1 MTTLG
6 TPKKAL
12 AEQMSNI
19 GKLLGYV
26 GWMAVTAV
34 TLVSNGILVVLGAIA
49 FAVVGLFMMSFF
61 GAVAVASGARRA
73 TEIADR
79 MVDRRMWIPLSI
91 MAGSLAVSAGIAF
104 ALAFT
109 GYPILIPAVVAA
121 GALIIASVYTLSD
134 FRIYAGL
141 DQPGWAEPVTVP
153 QPTPV
158 ARPTGIPA
166 DVARLWHTDVFRNL
180 TEAQMDAV
188 AALGTVRRY
197 EEGAVLVEQDRMG
210 DRLYAVL
217 EGKAQLTSNTG
228 LGPVT
233 VRVTSAGD
241 SFPLASLVGYGLLIT
256 TASAMTA
263 MTVWEVDCRR
273 LLSHCN
279 RNPQTSSRI
288 FATAAA
294 VLTERYRD
302 TLTRLSLA
310 AEQAVEGVETRV
322 TI

>member
-6 TPKKAL
+6 TPKSAL
-12 AEQMSNI
+12 AEQISNV
-19 GKLLGYV
+19 GKLLG
-26 GWMAVTAV
+26 M
-34 TLVSNGILVVLGAIA
+34 I
-49 FAVVGLFMMSFF
+49 
-61 GAVAVASGARRA
+61 
-73 TEIADR
+73 
-79 MVDRRMWIPLSI
+79 DRRMWIPLSI
-91 MAGSLAVSAGIAF
+91 MVGSLAISAAIAV

-109 GYPILIPAVVAA
+109 GVLILIPAVVAA

-134 FRIYAGL
+134 FRISWGL

-153 QPTPV
+153 QPKAE
-158 ARPTGIPA
+158 ARPAASIPA
-166 DVARLWHTDVFRNL
+166 DVARLWHTDIFRNL
-180 TEAQMDAV
+180 SESQMDAV
-188 AALGTVRRY
+188 AALGTIKRY
-197 EEGAVLVEQDRMG
+197 DEGSSLGEEGRMG
-210 DRLYAVL
+210 DRLFAVL
-217 EGKAQLTSNTG
+217 KGKAQLTSNTG

-233 VRVTSAGD
+233 VRIASAGD

-256 TASAMTA
+256 SVSTMTS

-273 LLSHCN
+273 LLTHCN
-279 RNPQTSSRI
+279 RNPETGSRI

-302 TLTRLSLA
+302 TLTRLTLA